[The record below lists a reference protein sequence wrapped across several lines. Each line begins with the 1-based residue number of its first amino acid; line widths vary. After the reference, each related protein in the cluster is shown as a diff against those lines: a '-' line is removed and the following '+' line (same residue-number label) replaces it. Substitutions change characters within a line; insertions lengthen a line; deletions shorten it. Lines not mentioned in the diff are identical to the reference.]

1 MDGYKIGQFMNRIT
15 KCLVYLQF
23 ILGSLLVFVF
33 GPLIFLAIKLMRYR
47 VRDLSKTRKEVRAL
61 LAKHKGPWMICPNH
75 LTMID
80 SVVLAY
86 AMAPLHRYMLNYR
99 ILPWNLPESAN
110 FQSNVFLA
118 IICYLAKCIPVSRGG
133 DRKKMKSTMDKCTY
147 LLEKGER
154 LLIFPEGKRSRT
166 GRVDTENFSYGVG
179 RLTNNNSDC
188 HVMCI
193 YLRGDGQ
200 DTYSNIPRFG
210 ERFTMHIEA
219 FKPHTERKGLKAQRD
234 CAEQIVKQLDR
245 MENDYFDRQRYC
257 GLERS
262 SGTGEK
268 PGYALH

>member
-1 MDGYKIGQFMNRIT
+1 MNRIT

>member
-1 MDGYKIGQFMNRIT
+1 MKRTT
-15 KCLVYLQF
+15 KCFLYLQF
-23 ILGSLLVFVF
+23 ILGSLSVFVV
-33 GPLIFLAIKLMRYR
+33 GPLTFLAIKLMRYR
-47 VRDLSKTRKEVRAL
+47 VRNLSKTRKKVRSL
-61 LAKHKGPWMICPNH
+61 LAKHRGPWMICPNH

-118 IICYLAKCIPVSRGG
+118 IICYLVKCIPVSRGG
-133 DRKKMKSTMDKCTY
+133 DRKKIKSTMDKCAY
-147 LLEKGER
+147 LLKKGES

-166 GRVDTENFSYGVG
+166 GRVDTKNFSYGVG
-179 RLTNNNSDC
+179 RLVNSSSDC

-210 ERFTMHIEA
+210 ELFTMKVET
-219 FKPHTERKGLKAQRD
+219 FEPYTESKGLKAQRD
-234 CAEQIVKQLDR
+234 CAEQIVKRLAR
-245 MENDYFDRQRYC
+245 MEKDYFDRQRYC

-262 SGTGEK
+262 SGEGEK

>member
-1 MDGYKIGQFMNRIT
+1 MNRIT

-234 CAEQIVKQLDR
+234 CAEQIVKQLAR

>member
-1 MDGYKIGQFMNRIT
+1 MNRIT

-47 VRDLSKTRKEVRAL
+47 VRDLNKTRKVVRDL
-61 LAKHKGPWMICPNH
+61 LVKHRGPWMICPNH

-147 LLEKGER
+147 LLDKGES
-154 LLIFPEGKRSRT
+154 LLIFPEGGRSRT

-179 RLTNNNSDC
+179 RLINNNSDC
-188 HVMCI
+188 RVMCI

-234 CAEQIVKQLDR
+234 CAEQIVKELAR
-245 MENDYFDRQRYC
+245 MEKDYFDRQRYC

-262 SGTGEK
+262 SGAGEK

>member
-1 MDGYKIGQFMNRIT
+1 MKRTT
-15 KCLVYLQF
+15 KYLLSLQF
-23 ILGSLLVFVF
+23 IMGSLLVFVV

-47 VRDLSKTRKEVRAL
+47 VRDLNKARKEVGTL
-61 LAKHKGPWMICPNH
+61 LAKHRGPWMICPNH

-147 LLEKGER
+147 LLERGES
-154 LLIFPEGKRSRT
+154 LLIFPEGGRSRT
-166 GRVDTENFSYGVG
+166 GHVDTENFSYGVG
-179 RLTNNNSDC
+179 RLINNNSDC

-210 ERFTMHIEA
+210 ERFTMHIET
-219 FKPHTERKGLKAQRD
+219 FKPYTESKGLKAQRD
-234 CAEQIVKQLDR
+234 CAEQIVKKLVR
-245 MENDYFDRQRYC
+245 MEKDYFDRQRYC

-262 SGTGEK
+262 SSERKK